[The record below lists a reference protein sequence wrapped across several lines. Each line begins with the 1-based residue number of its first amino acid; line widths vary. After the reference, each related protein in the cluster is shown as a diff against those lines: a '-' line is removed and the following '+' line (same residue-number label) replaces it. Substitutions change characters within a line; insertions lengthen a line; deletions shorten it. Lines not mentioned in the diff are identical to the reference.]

1 MAACIAGSPGKY
13 RLTTLLTLVQDT
25 DLFADMGPTAVED
38 AWQWLPLQARL
49 TLVHF
54 LGHLPQLAG
63 QLSNSNP
70 ESRAKLDD
78 ALQQLLEG
86 AELTPAQRD
95 ALKMATELVVCGEEV
110 SSPSTCM
117 CSRATPSKTDFE
129 GLWIGRLYPPSFW
142 IVTEHAL
149 ACNAEVYQE
158 DPSACHTQ
166 LSLPCSTAA

>member
-1 MAACIAGSPGKY
+1 MESSSTWG
-13 RLTTLLTLVQDT
+13 LTILVILMQDT

-70 ESRAKLDD
+70 ESRAKLND

-86 AELTPAQRD
+86 AELTSAQRN

-110 SSPSTCM
+110 SYPHDVYRWCL
-117 CSRATPSKTDFE
+117 CSRA
-129 GLWIGRLYPPSFW
+129 
-142 IVTEHAL
+142 VNHA
-149 ACNAEVYQE
+149 
-158 DPSACHTQ
+158 
-166 LSLPCSTAA
+166 

>member
-1 MAACIAGSPGKY
+1 MILCLAANVVSVDSSHCSGMESSSTW
-13 RLTTLLTLVQDT
+13 RLTILVTLMQDT

-38 AWQWLPLQARL
+38 AWQWLPLQARR

-70 ESRAKLDD
+70 ESRAKLDN

-86 AELTPAQRD
+86 AELTSAQRN

-110 SSPSTCM
+110 SHPHDICRFTNGVCVAVQTIM
-117 CSRATPSKTDFE
+117 PKD
-129 GLWIGRLYPPSFW
+129 
-142 IVTEHAL
+142 
-149 ACNAEVYQE
+149 
-158 DPSACHTQ
+158 
-166 LSLPCSTAA
+166 PCSTLYTIAEKCTWNTDCAGTTS

>member
-1 MAACIAGSPGKY
+1 M
-13 RLTTLLTLVQDT
+13 QDT

-86 AELTPAQRD
+86 AELTSAQRN

-110 SSPSTCM
+110 SYPHDVSQFTDGVCAAVHLIMRKTHAASY
-117 CSRATPSKTDFE
+117 TPLLRSAPGIWT
-129 GLWIGRLYPPSFW
+129 
-142 IVTEHAL
+142 VL
-149 ACNAEVYQE
+149 AQRPGCCA
-158 DPSACHTQ
+158 S
-166 LSLPCSTAA
+166 